1 MNLTR
6 FALRNPYT
14 VLALSLVVVALGAF
28 AFVRTPTDL
37 FPDTVPPQ
45 VVVVTV
51 EPGASADDVADKIT
65 QILEKELNTLSGL
78 KRIVSTSRDEVSSI
92 NAEFVYEKPVGEAVV
107 DVQNA
112 VARVRGEL
120 PPDALEPR
128 IYRIT
133 DANRPILTLA
143 VRPKPGS
150 LKTLGGVRLLAENDL
165 KDFFLGVPGVADVD
179 VFGGHQPEVVVAV
192 DRDALSARGLSL
204 GQVLARL
211 SRQNVS
217 SPAGVIYGDKG
228 EYLVRVSGEFPDA
241 RALEDLPIASTP
253 DGRQVRLADVA
264 RVSLAEADPRSFYH
278 GNGEPAIALNLLRA
292 DGGNT
297 VEAIRN
303 AKAALPELERRY
315 PDLAVSITDD
325 QQPIIDINVKGMRA
339 SLWQAV
345 ALTVGVI
352 FLFLSDLR
360 AAAVVSVSIPLSFLT
375 SLVVLW
381 FSPHTLNMVTLSGLI
396 IAVGMVVDAS
406 IVVLENVYRHYA
418 AMDVPDARRAAIEGT
433 EEVALAITA
442 GMLTTVV
449 VLVPVLFTKGFTGR
463 IMGPL
468 NLMIISTLVASL
480 LISLTVVPI
489 VASRLLAGSRT
500 RKNWLERLV
509 SPVGWGVDHL
519 TRLYVGLV
527 RLGLRHRWLFLAAM
541 VAFLGVTRTQI
552 KPLLGAEEMP
562 PMDTG
567 IAIVEF
573 DTDASARPREV
584 EATLE
589 RVERMIRQTPG
600 VEKISSVVGS
610 EPGAVSFGGGG
621 ATTQTA
627 RLTVTLVDRTRRSD
641 TIWEIEDRW
650 REALRTIP
658 GVRTFRVS
666 EYGATPVST
675 TKAPFDLILSGP
687 DPRVLDTLAD
697 EVIARLRGTP
707 GMVDLRRSWY
717 LDKPQTDVRVD
728 PALARLYG
736 TSPEE
741 VARTLRAAVQGIPA
755 TRLRLSGY
763 LDIPIRVRYRADQM
777 ADPSDLAEALIP
789 TAKGLVPLRSLAST
803 ETSRI
808 QPFITRENLVPTV
821 DITAGNRGLTIA
833 QVTAAAKKRLSGLAL
848 PAGYTLTVAGTVRD
862 MAESQGEMG
871 RALVV
876 GIVLLYILL
885 LAMFRSFGHPI
896 TIMTS
901 IPLAVAGAMWGL
913 LLFDKPFCEPAFMGI
928 ILLGGTIVNN
938 AILLLDFVLE
948 ARKKGMPKDEAIV
961 EAVRLRLR
969 PILMTA
975 GSTIVGFTPLIFEMA
990 VGLERMSPLGIAAG
1004 AGLLVGTVVTTVAVP
1019 VIYSVLDSLATGI
1032 RRVFVGR
1039 RAGAVA
1045 AAIGAC
1051 LVLAGATRAE
1061 DPGPFTLDTAVAY
1074 ALAHN
1079 PDLAAARARVDH
1091 EDAAVEESAAAARLR
1106 ADLVGGLTWTQEE
1119 HALIPGAAGEVQRS
1133 DRWAAQ
1139 AGVLAR
1145 ALVWDFGETAAR
1157 VRAALG
1163 RKEAEEN
1170 LEARRRQEVIFRTSQ
1185 AFLGVLATE
1194 DLLEASR
1201 ATRRSLTALAETTEA
1216 LVARGRAARI
1226 DALKVKV
1233 RLAQVESR
1241 IAALEAQRKSL
1252 RASLAEAMGW
1262 TGPGLPTVTYAD
1274 PRPVAADA
1282 PAPTEPDPGRPDLRA
1297 AEAGVR
1303 AAEAAALAARR
1314 SLYPRVELEASYALY
1329 AAPDPEAQTPNGQ
1342 DDPWEDDA
1350 VVGLRVTFPWLD
1362 GGVRHSRIRQA
1373 QARAVEAR
1381 AARDRLRLAARRE
1394 LIQALAS
1401 LESARAREAATRSAV
1416 EEAKEALR
1424 VERLKYDAGKG
1435 VINDVL
1441 DAEAA
1446 LLEAE
1451 ALLRQARREA
1461 EIARLAMFLA
1471 AGRLGEPDVA
1481 GP

>member
-6 FALRNPYT
+6 FALRTPYT

-28 AFVRTPTDL
+28 AFWRTPTDL

-65 QILEKELNTLSGL
+65 QVLEKELNTLSGL

-112 VARVRGEL
+112 VARVRGDL
-120 PPDALEPR
+120 PADVREPR

-150 LKTLGGVRLLAENDL
+150 LKTLADVRLLAENDL

-179 VFGGHQPEVVVAV
+179 VFGGHQPEVVVRV

-211 SRQNVS
+211 AQQNVS
-217 SPAGVIYGDKG
+217 SPAGVVYGAKG
-228 EYLVRVSGEFPDA
+228 EYLVRVSGEFPNA
-241 RALEDLPIASTP
+241 RALEELPLASTP

-264 RVSLAEADPRSFYH
+264 RVSLDEADPRSFYH
-278 GNGEPAIALNLLRA
+278 GNGKPAIALNLLRA

-303 AKAALPELERRY
+303 AKTALPEIARRF
-315 PDLAVSITDD
+315 PDLAFSVTDD
-325 QQPIIDINVKGMRA
+325 QQPIIDINVHGMRT

-345 ALTVGVI
+345 ALTVLVI
-352 FLFLSDLR
+352 FLFLADLR

-406 IVVLENVYRHYA
+406 IVVLENVYRHYG
-418 AMDVPDARRAAIEGT
+418 AMEVPDARRAAIEGT
-433 EEVALAITA
+433 GEVALAITA

-463 IMGPL
+463 IMAPL

-489 VASRLLAGSRT
+489 VASRLLARPHGS
-500 RKNWLERLV
+500 KNRIERLV
-509 SPVGWGVDHL
+509 SPVGWAVDRL
-519 TRLYVGLV
+519 TDLYVGLV
-527 RLGLRHRWLFLAAM
+527 RLGLRHRWLFLGLM
-541 VAFLGVTRTQI
+541 MAFLAVTRTQV

-573 DTDASARPREV
+573 DTEASARPEEV
-584 EATLE
+584 ERTLA
-589 RVERMIRQTPG
+589 RVERMIYETPG
-600 VEKISSVVGS
+600 VEAVSAVVGS

-627 RLTVTLVDRTRRSD
+627 RLTVHLVDRTRRSD
-641 TIWEIEDRW
+641 TIWQIESRW
-650 REALRTIP
+650 RDALRTIP

-687 DPRVLDTLAD
+687 DPRVLDRLAD
-697 EVIARLRGTP
+697 RVIARLRGTP
-707 GMVDLRRSWY
+707 GLVDLRRSWY
-717 LDKPQTDVRVD
+717 LDKPETRVHVD

-736 TSPEE
+736 TSPED
-741 VARTLRAAVQGIPA
+741 VARNLRAAVQGIPA
-755 TRLRLSGY
+755 TRLRLSDY
-763 LDIPIRVRYRADQM
+763 LDIPIRVRYRADQV
-777 ADPSDLAEALIP
+777 ADPAHLAEAMIP
-789 TAKGLVPLRSLAST
+789 TAKGLVPLRTLATTGS
-803 ETSRI
+803 SRI
-808 QPFITRENLVPTV
+808 QPFITRENLVPTI
-821 DITAGNRGLTIA
+821 DITAGNTGLTIG
-833 QVTAAAKKRLSGLAL
+833 QVTAAARRRLADLKL

-862 MAESQGEMG
+862 MGESQAEMG

-885 LAMFRSFGHPI
+885 LAMFRSFGHPV
-896 TIMTS
+896 TIMTA

-913 LLFDKPFCEPAFMGI
+913 LLFDKPFCKPAFMGI

-948 ARKKGMPKDEAIV
+948 ARRKGVPKDEAIV
-961 EAVRLRLR
+961 ESVRLRLR

-975 GSTIVGFTPLIFEMA
+975 GSTVIGFTPLIFEMA

-1019 VIYSVLDSLATGI
+1019 VIYSVLDSLATGV
-1032 RRVFVGR
+1032 RRVSAR
-1039 RAGAVA
+1039 RRTAAAAAAVVALLVLPAAPRAEEPSPGPLTLEAAVA
-1045 AAIGAC
+1045 
-1051 LVLAGATRAE
+1051 
-1061 DPGPFTLDTAVAY
+1061 F

-1079 PDLAAARARVDH
+1079 PSLHAARARVDRR
-1091 EDAAVEESAAAARLR
+1091 AAGVEETAAPLR
-1106 ADLVGGLTWTQEE
+1106 PRVDLVGGLAWTQEE
-1119 HALIPGAAGEVQRS
+1119 HVLLPGATGDVQRS
-1133 DRWAAQ
+1133 DRWRAD
-1139 AGVLAR
+1139 AGLFAR
-1145 ALVWDFGETAAR
+1145 ALIWDFGETRSR
-1157 VRAALG
+1157 VRAALA
-1163 RKEAEEN
+1163 RKEAGAD
-1170 LEARRRQEVIFRTSQ
+1170 LESRVRQEVIFRVSQ
-1185 AFLGVLATE
+1185 AFLGVLATDE
-1194 DLLEASR
+1194 VLEAAR
-1201 ATRRSLTALAETTEA
+1201 ATEKSLTALEQTTRR
-1216 LVARGRAARI
+1216 LVAHGKAPRI
-1226 DALKVKV
+1226 DALKVRV
-1233 RLAQVESR
+1233 RLARVQSR
-1241 IAALEAQRKSL
+1241 IADLEAQRKAL
-1252 RASLAEAMGW
+1252 MAALGEAMGW
-1262 TGPGLPTVTYAD
+1262 QGAEIPPLAHED
-1274 PRPVAADA
+1274 PREVGAPPPVG
-1282 PAPTEPDPGRPDLRA
+1282 PKPDRPDLRA
-1297 AEAGVR
+1297 AEAEAR
-1303 AAEAAALAARR
+1303 AAEAEAEAARKR
-1314 SLYPRVELEASYALY
+1314 LYPRVEVQASYALY
-1329 AAPDPEAQTPNGQ
+1329 GAPDPTPLTPGGA
-1342 DDPWEDDA
+1342 DGPWEDDA
-1350 VVGLRVTFPWLD
+1350 VVGLRITFPWLD
-1362 GGVRHSRIRQA
+1362 GGLRRSRIRQSR
-1373 QARAVEAR
+1373 ARAVEAR
-1381 AARDRLRLAARRE
+1381 AEREKLLLQARRE
-1394 LIQALAS
+1394 ETQARAL
-1401 LESARAREAATRSAV
+1401 LEGARARIEAVRTEVR
-1416 EEAKEALR
+1416 EAEEALR
-1424 VERLKYDAGKG
+1424 VEKLKYRAGKG

-1446 LLEAE
+1446 LLEAR

-1461 EIARLAMFLA
+1461 EIARLQVALA
-1471 AGRLGEPDVA
+1471 GGSLGAPEP
-1481 GP
+1481 PRP